1 MGEQVWDISH
11 TFSDQVHTL
20 LVGEEESVDRC
31 HEQYLASEGWP
42 WLEEDWACSARCME
56 PIKAHELEVPDCCY
70 PRVPCRGEDE
80 DAARAEED

>member
-11 TFSDQVHTL
+11 TSSDLDQSQ
-20 LVGEEESVDRC
+20 LVGEEESVGIC
-31 HEQYLASEGWP
+31 HEQYLASKGWP
-42 WLEEDWACSARCME
+42 LLQGDLACSARCME
-56 PIKAHELEVPDCCY
+56 HGEAHELEVPDCCY